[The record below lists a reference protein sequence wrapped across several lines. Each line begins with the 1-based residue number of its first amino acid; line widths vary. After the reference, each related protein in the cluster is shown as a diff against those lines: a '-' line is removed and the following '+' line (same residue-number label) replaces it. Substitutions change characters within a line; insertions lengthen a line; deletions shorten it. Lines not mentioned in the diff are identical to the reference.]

1 MHASKRT
8 PGTGNYKAVLAI
20 GLALLLAACSST
32 GGKRVSEPA
41 ASIQQLTVDARGNWQ
56 VQLRLQNYSSMAM
69 RFDTIDLALEV
80 NGQPAGHLKAT
91 PALSIPGESGDL
103 ATISH
108 VPDGAGRLVMAD
120 VLASGQGINY
130 TLKGDVQVTPEGN
143 KQRSYTIDGKNQL
156 NPVPGLPGVLR

>member
-1 MHASKRT
+1 MHASKRL
-8 PGTGNYKAVLAI
+8 PAIALAA

-69 RFDTIDLALEV
+69 RFDQVDLALEV
-80 NGQPAGHLKAT
+80 NGQPAGRLKAS
-91 PALSIPGESGDL
+91 PALSIPGESADL
-103 ATISH
+103 AILQQ
-108 VPDGAGRLVMAD
+108 VPDGAARLAIAD
-120 VLASGQGINY
+120 ALASGQAVDY
-130 TLKGDVQVTPEGN
+130 TLKGDVQVTPDGS